1 MEYKEERP
9 KRKSKSDFCLKI
21 FFLRKDEL
29 VVAIDHLLHIV
40 IRMSTSKLVKIVG
53 NTFPVKDQLRALGA
67 KWNVDEKCWYIASD
81 KEAEANAIIAGSG
94 TKTMG
99 ARSGSFRPRKC
110 VVCGAVA
117 QVDRRGY
124 PIVKI
129 YRSGECADC
138 YEERKM
144 GY

>member
-1 MEYKEERP
+1 MKQ
-9 KRKSKSDFCLKI
+9 L
-21 FFLRKDEL
+21 L
-29 VVAIDHLLHIV
+29 VIDHLLHIV
-40 IRMSTSKLVKIVG
+40 MRMSTSKLVKIVG
-53 NTFPVKDQLRALGA
+53 NTFPVKDQLKALGA
-67 KWNVDEKCWYIASD
+67 KWNADEKAWFISAD
-81 KEAEANAIIAGSG
+81 KESEANALVAGTG

-110 VVCGAVA
+110 VACGAMA
-117 QVDRRGY
+117 QTDRRGY
-124 PIVKI
+124 AIVKI